1 MLLEQRGQAP
11 ETEEPSGGAV
21 FRIRLSVCSCLFVAY
36 VIRDYTKASI
46 GTVDSSR
53 IYAEIERD
61 MTDEM
66 ELREAWSNAVNSI
79 GVSDSEA
86 DSVPEEDESTQ
97 TEED

>member
-1 MLLEQRGQAP
+1 M
-11 ETEEPSGGAV
+11 
-21 FRIRLSVCSCLFVAY
+21 AY
-36 VIRDYTKASI
+36 VILDYTKASI

-79 GVSDSEA
+79 WVSDSEE